1 MIRLSVFST
10 VRVFSHS
17 RNGGGVLSLLFV
29 LHPHLYGWRW
39 AVMRATEAEL
49 LAEPTRRCVNAGFAV
64 DRADADDRGQLA
76 LYTVLAFAASLN
88 LSCPVTA
95 VELDHDPL
103 TVDETQLVAVQ
114 VTDSVLQI
122 GGN

>member
-1 MIRLSVFST
+1 
-10 VRVFSHS
+10 
-17 RNGGGVLSLLFV
+17 
-29 LHPHLYGWRW
+29 
-39 AVMRATEAEL
+39 MRATEAQL

-64 DRADADDRGQLA
+64 DKADADDVGQIA

-114 VTDSVLQI
+114 VADSVLQI

>member
-1 MIRLSVFST
+1 
-10 VRVFSHS
+10 
-17 RNGGGVLSLLFV
+17 VLSLLFV

-39 AVMRATEAEL
+39 AVMRATKTEL
-49 LAEPTRRCVNAGFAV
+49 LAEPTRRCVNAGFAS
-64 DRADADDRGQLA
+64 DKADADDRGQLA

-103 TVDETQLVAVQ
+103 TVDETRLEVVQ

>member
-1 MIRLSVFST
+1 M
-10 VRVFSHS
+10 
-17 RNGGGVLSLLFV
+17 LSLLFV

-39 AVMRATEAEL
+39 AIMRATEAQL
-49 LAEPTRRCVNAGFAV
+49 VAEPTRRCVNAGFSV

-95 VELDHDPL
+95 IELDYDPL
-103 TVDETQLVAVQ
+103 PFDETQLEMVQ
-114 VTDSVLQI
+114 VSASVLQM

>member
-1 MIRLSVFST
+1 
-10 VRVFSHS
+10 
-17 RNGGGVLSLLFV
+17 
-29 LHPHLYGWRW
+29 
-39 AVMRATEAEL
+39 
-49 LAEPTRRCVNAGFAV
+49 
-64 DRADADDRGQLA
+64 LA